1 MFWLHQA
8 AFEMLVS
15 PLGIEQWK
23 CWILTTNCQ
32 GIPLEIG
39 FKSFFCLCC
48 RLFFILQLGMHV
60 SVYVCV
66 CVCVIFP
73 FLSCVISVPWTTVW
87 RAWKRLQ
94 PKGQYFYIIC
104 SESQKWKLF
113 CSLSRTRRDFL
124 IPINFIALTLSGFLL
139 KKCFLNYL
147 FYLWCAGS
155 SLLSRLFSSCGKL
168 GLHSSF
174 CGQASQCNGF
184 WCCGAQALLWLQHV
198 GSVTVPPGL

>member
-1 MFWLHQA
+1 MLVFWFVFGRSIKIGFICIYLFMFWLHQA

-15 PLGIEQWK
+15 PPGTEQWK

-32 GIPLEIG
+32 GTPLEIG

-66 CVCVIFP
+66 CDLSIFQLCDFSAMNHCVKG
-73 FLSCVISVPWTTVW
+73 LEKTS
-87 RAWKRLQ
+87 

-124 IPINFIALTLSGFLL
+124 IPINCIALTLSGFLL
-139 KKCFLNYL
+139 KKMFFKLFILFLVCWFIL
-147 FYLWCAGS
+147 A
-155 SLLSRLFSSCGKL
+155 
-168 GLHSSF
+168 
-174 CGQASQCNGF
+174 
-184 WCCGAQALLWLQHV
+184 
-198 GSVTVPPGL
+198 